1 MKKLLCAAAAT
12 LIVAGVFLPGAFT
25 VHQVKYDSAA
35 SQTLE
40 GLSFPSGRV
49 TEERQLPY
57 VKAVDTRY
65 AWLQSAGSEAGDL
78 GRVNPER

>member
-12 LIVAGVFLPGAFT
+12 LIVAGAFLPGAFT
-25 VHQVKYDSAA
+25 VHQVHYDSGA

-40 GLSFPSGRV
+40 GLSFPSVYV
-49 TEERQLPY
+49 TEERQSPY

-65 AWLQSAGSEAGDL
+65 AWPQ
-78 GRVNPER
+78 